1 MHLINLAH
9 IKATGLICDLRNDI
23 KGASMIEYSIL
34 IGIVTAGV
42 VGTVVVMGGK
52 VEGWWDTLNTATTPA
67 A

>member
-42 VGTVVVMGGK
+42 VGTVVLMGGK
-52 VEGWWDTLNTATTPA
+52 VTTWWTALDA
-67 A
+67 AT